1 MILVEKKHLPM
12 GRFLRQ
18 KRQHSMP
25 NRWFHVNPLTAYGGS
40 EPCNWVWFWPTI
52 PSKIFQYFDCV
63 HASKMIFTIKYLPS
77 SKKTV
82 PFKVSLMCPRFQ
94 CPLWNLCRENI
105 PDFRCTFSRFLTLRW
120 WRRLELPSWEL
131 KNDHVW
137 PPGCCSTLVSTWHI
151 KKKVQYRKDT
161 RNIYIQEILVHN
173 DLLFISL
180 SFCWL
185 VTFFWWDLLV
195 TCPET
200 FL

>member
-1 MILVEKKHLPM
+1 MEVQNHVTECGSDQLFP
-12 GRFLRQ
+12 Q
-18 KRQHSMP
+18 KYSNTSTVFMRP
-25 NRWFHVNPLTAYGGS
+25 KWF
-40 EPCNWVWFWPTI
+40 
-52 PSKIFQYFDCV
+52 
-63 HASKMIFTIKYLPS
+63 LPS
-77 SKKTV
+77 SPCCLFLKTSTFRHQKKTV